1 MNNTPL
7 HHSLTQKHS
16 DAKRIRRQTWRIAI
30 PVIIANS
37 SVPLVAMV
45 DTGVMGH
52 LAHAYYI
59 GAVAMGSFLFSLV
72 LAAFGFLRMATTG
85 FVAQAAGAEDH
96 QLVLVQCWRALVV
109 AVILG
114 LAVAAL
120 TPLIIAV
127 AAKTLTMS
135 AEVEAGM
142 ATYLQIVCLAAPAV
156 TVNMVILGVLF
167 GLQRIKATMVQLIT
181 INSINIIGN
190 LVLVYGVG
198 MRVEGVALA
207 TAAAHYCG
215 LAVSLPLMVSALR
228 LSSWGVSGGVSGGT
242 PLRLLSWRA
251 VFDWR
256 GLGRY
261 LSLGLDLTIRTSCI
275 ILAEL
280 FVLNAA
286 SSIDD
291 VALAASQVGFVIFG
305 AIAYPL
311 DGFAHAAEALTGTA
325 IGRRDGVM
333 FRHVLR
339 ETLLL
344 AVVMAGLMA
353 AVLALAGSW
362 LIGALTS
369 IPEVIE
375 VSHRI
380 LPILVVMPLVSV
392 LAFQMDGVFVGATM
406 GRDMR
411 NAMLV
416 SVAVFVPLV
425 YVFQAWFGLI
435 GIWLAFLVLLGLR
448 GITLWWRIGHIR
460 GLMARH

>member
-1 MNNTPL
+1 MNKTPL
-7 HHSLTQKHS
+7 HQFLTQKSS
-16 DAKRIRRQTWRIAI
+16 DAKRIRRQVWRIAI

-59 GAVAMGSFLFSLV
+59 GAVALGSFLFSLI

-96 QLVLVQCWRALVV
+96 ELVLVHCWRGLMV

-114 LAVAAL
+114 LVVVAL
-120 TPLIIAV
+120 TPFIIAL
-127 AAKTLTMS
+127 AAQILTMS

-142 ATYLQIVCLAAPAV
+142 AVYLRIVCLAAPAV

-167 GLQRIKATMVQLIT
+167 GLQRIKATMLQLIT

-207 TAAAHYCG
+207 TALAHYCG

-228 LSSWGVSGGVSGGT
+228 RGAPLRLSSWGE
-242 PLRLLSWRA
+242 
-251 VFDWR
+251 VFDLR
-256 GLGRY
+256 ALGRY

-286 SSIDD
+286 SGIDD

-344 AVVMAGLMA
+344 AVVMAAVMA
-353 AVLALAGSW
+353 AVLALAGPL
-362 LIGALTS
+362 LISTLTS

-425 YVFQAWFGLI
+425 YVFQPWFGLI
-435 GIWLAFLVLLGLR
+435 GIWLAFLLLLGLR
-448 GITLWWRIGHIR
+448 GITLWWRIGHVR
-460 GLMARH
+460 GLMAPD

>member
-1 MNNTPL
+1 MNKTPL
-7 HHSLTQKHS
+7 HQFLTQNSS
-16 DAKRIRRQTWRIAI
+16 DAKRIRRQVWRIAI

-59 GAVAMGSFLFSLV
+59 GAVALGSFLFSLI

-96 QLVLVQCWRALVV
+96 ELVLVQCWRGLMV

-114 LAVAAL
+114 LVVVAL
-120 TPLIIAV
+120 TPFIIAL
-127 AAKTLTMS
+127 AAQILTMS

-142 ATYLQIVCLAAPAV
+142 AVYLRIVCLAAPAV

-167 GLQRIKATMVQLIT
+167 GLQRIKATMLQLIT

-228 LSSWGVSGGVSGGT
+228 AGAPLRLSSWGASWGA
-242 PLRLLSWRA
+242 SWRE
-251 VFDWR
+251 VFDLR
-256 GLGRY
+256 ALGRY

-286 SSIDD
+286 SGIDD

-333 FRHVLR
+333 FRHILR

-344 AVVMAGLMA
+344 ALAMAAAMA
-353 AVLALAGSW
+353 AVLALAGPL
-362 LIGALTS
+362 LISALTS
-369 IPEVIE
+369 IPEVVE

-425 YVFQAWFGLI
+425 YVFQPWFGLI
-435 GIWLAFLVLLGLR
+435 GIWLAFLLLLGLR

-460 GLMARH
+460 GLMASN

>member
-1 MNNTPL
+1 MNNTPQF
-7 HHSLTQKHS
+7 LTQKPS
-16 DAKRIRRQTWRIAI
+16 DAKRIRRQVWRIAI

-59 GAVAMGSFLFSLV
+59 GAVALGSFLFSLI

-96 QLVLVQCWRALVV
+96 ALVLVQCWRGLMV

-114 LAVAAL
+114 LVVVAL
-120 TPLIIAV
+120 TPFIIAL
-127 AAKTLTMS
+127 AASTLTMS
-135 AEVEAGM
+135 AEVQAGM
-142 ATYLQIVCLAAPAV
+142 AVYLRIVCLAAPAV

-167 GLQRIKATMVQLIT
+167 GLQRIKATMLQLIT

-228 LSSWGVSGGVSGGT
+228 AGAPLRLSSW
-242 PLRLLSWRA
+242 RASWRA
-251 VFDWR
+251 SWRGVFDLR
-256 GLGRY
+256 ALGRY

-286 SSIDD
+286 SGIDD

-333 FRHVLR
+333 FRHILR

-344 AVVMAGLMA
+344 AVVMAAVMA
-353 AVLALAGSW
+353 AVLALAGPF

-425 YVFQAWFGLI
+425 YVFQPWFGLI
-435 GIWLAFLVLLGLR
+435 GIWLAFLLLLGLR

-460 GLMARH
+460 GLMASN

>member
-1 MNNTPL
+1 MNKTPL
-7 HHSLTQKHS
+7 HQFLTQKSS
-16 DAKRIRRQTWRIAI
+16 DAKRIRRQVWRIAI

-59 GAVAMGSFLFSLV
+59 GAVALGSFLFSLI

-96 QLVLVQCWRALVV
+96 ELVLVQCWRGLMV

-114 LAVAAL
+114 LAVVAL
-120 TPLIIAV
+120 TPFIIAL
-127 AAKTLTMS
+127 AAQILTMS

-142 ATYLQIVCLAAPAV
+142 AVYLRIVCLAAPAV

-167 GLQRIKATMVQLIT
+167 GLQRIKATMLQLIT

-207 TAAAHYCG
+207 TALAHYCG
-215 LAVSLPLMVSALR
+215 LVVSLPLMVSALR
-228 LSSWGVSGGVSGGT
+228 LSSGGA
-242 PLRLLSWRA
+242 PLRLPSWRG
-251 VFDWR
+251 VFDLPA
-256 GLGRY
+256 LGRY

-286 SSIDD
+286 SGIDD

-333 FRHVLR
+333 FRHILR

-344 AVVMAGLMA
+344 AAVMAVVMA
-353 AVLALAGSW
+353 AVLGLAGSW

-425 YVFQAWFGLI
+425 YVFQPWFGLI

-460 GLMARH
+460 GLMAQD

>member
-1 MNNTPL
+1 MNKTPL
-7 HHSLTQKHS
+7 HQFLTQKSS
-16 DAKRIRRQTWRIAI
+16 DAKRIRRQVWRIAI

-59 GAVAMGSFLFSLV
+59 GAVALGSFLFSLI

-85 FVAQAAGAEDH
+85 FVAQAAGADDH
-96 QLVLVQCWRALVV
+96 ELVLVQCWRGLMV

-114 LAVAAL
+114 LVVVAL
-120 TPLIIAV
+120 TPFIIAL
-127 AAKTLTMS
+127 AANTLTMS

-142 ATYLQIVCLAAPAV
+142 AVYLRIVCLAAPAV

-167 GLQRIKATMVQLIT
+167 GLQRIKATMLQLIT

-228 LSSWGVSGGVSGGT
+228 LSSGGA
-242 PLRLLSWRA
+242 PLRLPLWRE
-251 VFDWR
+251 VFDLR
-256 GLGRY
+256 ALGRY

-286 SSIDD
+286 SGIDD

-311 DGFAHAAEALTGTA
+311 DGFAHAAETLTGTA

-333 FRHVLR
+333 FRHILR

-344 AVVMAGLMA
+344 AVVMAAAMA
-353 AVLALAGSW
+353 AVLGLAGSF

-425 YVFQAWFGLI
+425 YVFQPWFGLI
-435 GIWLAFLVLLGLR
+435 GIWLAFLLLLGLR

-460 GLMARH
+460 GLMAPD

>member
-1 MNNTPL
+1 MNKTPL
-7 HHSLTQKHS
+7 HRFLTQKSS
-16 DAKRIRRQTWRIAI
+16 DAKRIRRQVWRIAI

-59 GAVAMGSFLFSLV
+59 GAVALGSFLFSLI

-96 QLVLVQCWRALVV
+96 ELVLVQCWRGLMV

-114 LAVAAL
+114 LVVVAL
-120 TPLIIAV
+120 TPFIIAL
-127 AAKTLTMS
+127 AAQILTMS

-142 ATYLQIVCLAAPAV
+142 AVYLRIVCLAAPAV

-167 GLQRIKATMVQLIT
+167 GLQRIKATMLQLIT

-228 LSSWGVSGGVSGGT
+228 RGV
-242 PLRLLSWRA
+242 PLRLLSWGASWGASWRE
-251 VFDWR
+251 VFDLR
-256 GLGRY
+256 ALGRY

-286 SSIDD
+286 SGIDD

-344 AVVMAGLMA
+344 ALVMAAAMA
-353 AVLALAGSW
+353 AVLVLAGSW

-425 YVFQAWFGLI
+425 YVFQPWFGLI
-435 GIWLAFLVLLGLR
+435 GIWLAFLLLLGLR
-448 GITLWWRIGHIR
+448 GITLWWRLGHVR
-460 GLMARH
+460 GLMAQD

>member
-1 MNNTPL
+1 MNNTPQF
-7 HHSLTQKHS
+7 LTQKSS
-16 DAKRIRRQTWRIAI
+16 DAKRIRRQVWRIAI

-59 GAVAMGSFLFSLV
+59 GAVALGSFLFSLI

-96 QLVLVQCWRALVV
+96 ELVLVQCWRGLMV

-114 LAVAAL
+114 LVVVAL
-120 TPLIIAV
+120 TPFMIAL
-127 AAKTLTMS
+127 AAQILTMS
-135 AEVEAGM
+135 AEVQAGM
-142 ATYLQIVCLAAPAV
+142 AVYLRIVCLAAPAV

-167 GLQRIKATMVQLIT
+167 GLQRIKATMLQLIT

-207 TAAAHYCG
+207 TALAHYCG

-228 LSSWGVSGGVSGGT
+228 AGAPLRLSSWGA
-242 PLRLLSWRA
+242 SWRE
-251 VFDWR
+251 VFDLR
-256 GLGRY
+256 ALGRY

-286 SSIDD
+286 SGIDD

-333 FRHVLR
+333 FRHILR

-344 AVVMAGLMA
+344 AAVMAAVMA
-353 AVLALAGSW
+353 AVLALAGSF

-425 YVFQAWFGLI
+425 YVFQPWFGLI
-435 GIWLAFLVLLGLR
+435 GIWLAFLLLLGLR

-460 GLMARH
+460 GLMAPD

>member
-1 MNNTPL
+1 MNKTPL
-7 HHSLTQKHS
+7 HQFLTQKSS
-16 DAKRIRRQTWRIAI
+16 DAKRIRRQVWRIAI

-59 GAVAMGSFLFSLV
+59 GAVALGSFLFSLI

-96 QLVLVQCWRALVV
+96 ELVLVHCWRGLMV

-114 LAVAAL
+114 LVVVAL
-120 TPLIIAV
+120 TPFMIAL
-127 AAKTLTMS
+127 AAQILTMS
-135 AEVEAGM
+135 AEVQAGM
-142 ATYLQIVCLAAPAV
+142 AVYLRIVCLAAPAV

-167 GLQRIKATMVQLIT
+167 GLQRIKATMLQLIT

-228 LSSWGVSGGVSGGT
+228 LSSGGA
-242 PLRLLSWRA
+242 PLRLPSWRG
-251 VFDWR
+251 VFDLR
-256 GLGRY
+256 ALGRY

-286 SSIDD
+286 SGIDD

-344 AVVMAGLMA
+344 ALAMAAVMA
-353 AVLALAGSW
+353 AVLALAGPL

-369 IPEVIE
+369 IPEVVE

-425 YVFQAWFGLI
+425 YVFQPWFGLI
-435 GIWLAFLVLLGLR
+435 GIWLAFLLLLGLR

-460 GLMARH
+460 GLMAQD

>member
-1 MNNTPL
+1 MNKTPL
-7 HHSLTQKHS
+7 HQFLTQNSS
-16 DAKRIRRQTWRIAI
+16 DAKRIRRQVWRIAI

-59 GAVAMGSFLFSLV
+59 GAVALGSFLFSLI

-85 FVAQAAGAEDH
+85 FVAQSAGAEDH
-96 QLVLVQCWRALVV
+96 ELVLVHCWRGLMV

-114 LAVAAL
+114 LVVVAL
-120 TPLIIAV
+120 TPFIIAL
-127 AAKTLTMS
+127 AANTLTMS

-142 ATYLQIVCLAAPAV
+142 AVYLRIVCLAAPAV

-167 GLQRIKATMVQLIT
+167 GLQRIKATMLQLIT

-207 TAAAHYCG
+207 TALAHYCG

-228 LSSWGVSGGVSGGT
+228 RGAPLRLSSWGASWGA
-242 PLRLLSWRA
+242 SWRE
-251 VFDWR
+251 VFDLR
-256 GLGRY
+256 ALGRY

-286 SSIDD
+286 SGIDD

-333 FRHVLR
+333 FRHILR

-344 AVVMAGLMA
+344 ALAMAAVMA
-353 AVLALAGSW
+353 AVLALAGPL
-362 LIGALTS
+362 LISTLTS

-425 YVFQAWFGLI
+425 YVLEPWFGLI
-435 GIWLAFLVLLGLR
+435 GIWLAFLLLLGLR

-460 GLMARH
+460 GLMAPD

>member
-1 MNNTPL
+1 MNKTPL
-7 HHSLTQKHS
+7 HQFLTQKSS
-16 DAKRIRRQTWRIAI
+16 DAKRIRRQVWRIAI

-59 GAVAMGSFLFSLV
+59 GAVALGSFLFSLI

-85 FVAQAAGAEDH
+85 FVAQAAGADDH
-96 QLVLVQCWRALVV
+96 ELVLVQCWRGLMV

-114 LAVAAL
+114 LAVVAL
-120 TPLIIAV
+120 TPFIIAL
-127 AAKTLTMS
+127 AAQILTMS
-135 AEVEAGM
+135 AEVQAGM
-142 ATYLQIVCLAAPAV
+142 AVYLRIVCLAAPAV

-167 GLQRIKATMVQLIT
+167 GLQRIKATMLQLIT

-207 TAAAHYCG
+207 TALAHYCG

-228 LSSWGVSGGVSGGT
+228 RGA
-242 PLRLLSWRA
+242 PLRLSSWRA
-251 VFDWR
+251 VFDLR
-256 GLGRY
+256 ALGRY

-286 SSIDD
+286 SGIDD

-333 FRHVLR
+333 FRHILR

-344 AVVMAGLMA
+344 AVVMAAAMA
-353 AVLALAGSW
+353 AVLALAGPL
-362 LIGALTS
+362 LISALTS

-425 YVFQAWFGLI
+425 YVFQPWFGLI
-435 GIWLAFLVLLGLR
+435 GIWLAFLLLLGLR

-460 GLMARH
+460 GLMAPD

>member
-1 MNNTPL
+1 
-7 HHSLTQKHS
+7 
-16 DAKRIRRQTWRIAI
+16 
-30 PVIIANS
+30 
-37 SVPLVAMV
+37 
-45 DTGVMGH
+45 MG
-52 LAHAYYI
+52 A
-59 GAVAMGSFLFSLV
+59 
-72 LAAFGFLRMATTG
+72 
-85 FVAQAAGAEDH
+85 
-96 QLVLVQCWRALVV
+96 
-109 AVILG
+109 
-114 LAVAAL
+114 
-120 TPLIIAV
+120 
-127 AAKTLTMS
+127 
-135 AEVEAGM
+135 
-142 ATYLQIVCLAAPAV
+142 
-156 TVNMVILGVLF
+156 
-167 GLQRIKATMVQLIT
+167 
-181 INSINIIGN
+181 
-190 LVLVYGVG
+190 
-198 MRVEGVALA
+198 
-207 TAAAHYCG
+207 
-215 LAVSLPLMVSALR
+215 
-228 LSSWGVSGGVSGGT
+228 SWGA
-242 PLRLLSWRA
+242 SWRE
-251 VFDWR
+251 VFDLR
-256 GLGRY
+256 ALGRY

-286 SSIDD
+286 SGIDD

-344 AVVMAGLMA
+344 AVVMAAVMA
-353 AVLALAGSW
+353 AVLALAGPL
-362 LIGALTS
+362 LISTLTS
-369 IPEVIE
+369 IPEVVE

-425 YVFQAWFGLI
+425 YVFQPWFGLI
-435 GIWLAFLVLLGLR
+435 GIWLAFLLLLGLR

-460 GLMARH
+460 GLMAPD

>member
-7 HHSLTQKHS
+7 RQSLTQKHS

-59 GAVAMGSFLFSLV
+59 GAVALGSFLFSLI

-96 QLVLVQCWRALVV
+96 ELVLSHCWRALVV

-114 LAVAAL
+114 LVVMAL
-120 TPLIIAV
+120 APLIIAL

-142 ATYLQIVCLAAPAV
+142 AIYLQIVCLAAPAV

-207 TAAAHYCG
+207 TALAHYCG
-215 LAVSLPLMVSALR
+215 LVVSLPLMLSALR
-228 LSSWGVSGGVSGGT
+228 RT
-242 PLRLLSWRA
+242 APLRLPSWRA
-251 VFDWR
+251 VFDLR
-256 GLGRY
+256 ALGHY

-344 AVVMAGLMA
+344 AVAMAVVMA
-353 AVLALAGSW
+353 AVLGVAGPL

-369 IPEVIE
+369 IPEVVE
-375 VSHRI
+375 ASYRI
-380 LPILVVMPLVSV
+380 LPILVVMPLMSV

-411 NAMLV
+411 NAMLL

-425 YVFQAWFGLI
+425 YVFQPWFGLI
-435 GIWLAFLVLLGLR
+435 GIWLAFLLLLGLR
-448 GITLWWRIGHIR
+448 GITLWWRLGHIR
-460 GLMARH
+460 GLMAQH

>member
-1 MNNTPL
+1 MNKTPL
-7 HHSLTQKHS
+7 HQFLTQKSS
-16 DAKRIRRQTWRIAI
+16 DAKRIRRQVWRIAI

-59 GAVAMGSFLFSLV
+59 GAVALGSFLFSLI

-96 QLVLVQCWRALVV
+96 ELVLVQCWRGLMV

-114 LAVAAL
+114 LVVVALAPFIIGVAAS
-120 TPLIIAV
+120 
-127 AAKTLTMS
+127 TLTMS

-142 ATYLQIVCLAAPAV
+142 AVYLRIVCLAAPAV

-167 GLQRIKATMVQLIT
+167 GLQRIKATMLQLIT

-215 LAVSLPLMVSALR
+215 LVVSLPLMVSALR
-228 LSSWGVSGGVSGGT
+228 AGA
-242 PLRLLSWRA
+242 PLRLLSWRG
-251 VFDWR
+251 VFDLR
-256 GLGRY
+256 ALGRY

-286 SSIDD
+286 SGIDD

-344 AVVMAGLMA
+344 ALVMAAAMA
-353 AVLALAGSW
+353 AVLALAGPL

-425 YVFQAWFGLI
+425 YVFQPWFGLI
-435 GIWLAFLVLLGLR
+435 GIWLAFLLLLGLR

-460 GLMARH
+460 GLMAPD